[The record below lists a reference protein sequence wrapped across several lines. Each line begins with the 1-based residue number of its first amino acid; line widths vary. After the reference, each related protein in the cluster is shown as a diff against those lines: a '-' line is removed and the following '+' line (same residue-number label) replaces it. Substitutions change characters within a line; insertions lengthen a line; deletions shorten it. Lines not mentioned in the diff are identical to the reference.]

1 MKKQLI
7 DYILKQKIVNLNVVN
22 SLVDDS
28 TFSGGNSIFWN
39 GETTNLVQAMFINED
54 NPEESSPLEIYCISD
69 FTFSSLEEL
78 KNKTFCVVLENKDT
92 QVNAIFGGKGDSEI
106 VTLFYDSKN
115 SKNFGAQSIDSAI
128 MFNIQDPGYC
138 CFKFGEDGDENN
150 VEVNVFFEKKGLYFS
165 KVQSDSENFYPFLIT
180 DEF

>member
-39 GETTNLVQAMFINED
+39 GETTNLVQPMLINED
-54 NPEESSPLEIYCISD
+54 NPEESFPLTLYCVSD
-69 FTFSSLEEL
+69 FTFSSVEEL
-78 KNKTFCVVLENKDT
+78 KNKTLCVVSKDKNE
-92 QVNAIFGGKGDSEI
+92 QAKEIFGIKADSEMI
-106 VTLFYDSKN
+106 TLVYDLKN
-115 SKNFGAQSIDSAI
+115 SKNFGAYADSIT

-138 CFKFGEDGDENN
+138 RFKFAEDSDE
-150 VEVNVFFEKKGLYFS
+150 VSVFFEKKGLYLS
-165 KVQSDSENFYPFLIT
+165 KTQSNSENFYPFLIT